1 MFLWF
6 RKGEKGNYVAR
17 VNGKVAL
24 IQSGQLL
31 EPGLAEVEVVEEAP
45 RYLRVRILGEAA
57 MLELLASTEETS
69 VRLKTARRLFGDYA
83 VRALLH
89 KNDELMA
96 VFYWRGIK
104 QAAFDSQL
112 QAEIHAR
119 QNRPPQW
126 HWTK

>member
-6 RKGEKGNYVAR
+6 RKGEKGKFVAR

-45 RYLRVRILGEAA
+45 KYLLVRLIGDAA

-69 VRLKTARRLFGDYA
+69 VRLKTARRLFGVYA
-83 VRALLH
+83 VRTLVH
-89 KNDELMA
+89 KNDEVMA
-96 VFYWRGIK
+96 IFYWRGIK
-104 QAAFDSQL
+104 QTAFDSRL
-112 QAEIHAR
+112 QDEIRAR